1 MVESSNETKTIENNE
16 SHPMQSIAVISIA
29 GFGGALAGTSM
40 SRRGIAT
47 MHHIQLSN
55 QLPLLWAIGCASF
68 AGIVEFSTLV
78 SPTGF
83 IIASLRENGV
93 LDSSSSSISNDN
105 SSISNDITESRSSS
119 ATTHGHDFALRNKD
133 KSFQEKFIYWD
144 EKSTNLLGDYAIGGA
159 LAGAMF
165 KGSQIRP
172 SPSSTTPSATAS
184 TSASANAQNNI
195 NMYNTKQE
203 AMSAGTMK
211 QKRAIGQGKVIT
223 LANKKHVYQHRKDEG
238 TSIKK
243 KKKILSSNH
252 SKTVTT
258 ATTEKIIKNGATSF
272 VKYNK
277 TGIIAGLMP
286 GISLGIVAGLFQIA
300 ISRLNQIAEQ
310 YEEDAMESSSII
322 EEENDNLVESEQE
335 DDELIKQVKSMTT
348 EEIKR
353 SISLLKQGSK
363 DKK

>member
-1 MVESSNETKTIENNE
+1 MVESSNETKTIDNNE

-40 SRRGIAT
+40 SRRGIPT

-93 LDSSSSSISNDN
+93 LDSSSSSSSDK

-119 ATTHGHDFALRNKD
+119 ATTNGHDFALRNKS
-133 KSFQEKFIYWD
+133 KSFQERFFYWD
-144 EKSTNLLGDYAIGGA
+144 EKSTNVLGDYAIGGA

-172 SPSSTTPSATAS
+172 SPSSTTPSATS
-184 TSASANAQNNI
+184 SNSASATAQNNI

-223 LANKKHVYQHRKDEG
+223 LANKKHVYRHRKDEG
-238 TSIKK
+238 KSVKR

-258 ATTEKIIKNGATSF
+258 ANTEKIIKNGATSF

-286 GISLGIVAGLFQIA
+286 GISLGIFAGLFQIA

-310 YEEDAMESSSII
+310 YEEDAMKSNSII
-322 EEENDNLVESEQE
+322 EEENDNLVEGEKE
-335 DDELIKQVKSMTT
+335 DDELIKEVKSMTT

-353 SISLLKQGSK
+353 SISLLKQGSN